1 MIMFRRRPAPYAP
14 RRLPLPALPGLVLP
28 RLRLPGIPLP
38 GLLLLGLLLAS
49 CGSGTATPG
58 LADGDVLLD
67 LEVEDLYRV
76 GSREGGTWDAFTRIT
91 SMAFG
96 DDGRLHILDPQQ
108 RRVHVVGESGEHL
121 LSFGV
126 QGDGPGELRNAVG
139 VQVLADGRIVV
150 ADNGHQAF
158 LVFGP
163 DGSFQRSQ
171 RYDADGSL
179 PGSRLQ
185 RFGADAVLS
194 HAQGFRFE
202 GTPGGGPPT
211 PPTTTPVYRWS
222 LDASHDGGA
231 RERVL
236 DAWRPEREPPRS
248 QGGGGGM
255 AMMVSI
261 SRALEPGVHFA
272 ALPDGRLALADSSA
286 YQIRIYSAEGQS
298 GPPPQVVGREIRPV
312 PVGPEEQ
319 AGEKARRLAELEA
332 GGGPQIQMVTQGPG
346 GGGAQVVPQE
356 QIREMLRS
364 QMEEMSF
371 WHEIP
376 VVTRLAADPDGR
388 LWVERSAGIGEE
400 GPIDLLT
407 ADGDYLGTLPAGG
420 IRTPMAFGPGGLAAW
435 VELDELEVPFVRVAR
450 LRVE

>member
-1 MIMFRRRPAPYAP
+1 M
-14 RRLPLPALPGLVLP
+14 LPALL
-28 RLRLPGIPLP
+28 LP
-38 GLLLLGLLLAS
+38 GLLLAG
-49 CGSGTATPG
+49 CGGNTATPG
-58 LADGDVLLD
+58 LAEGDVLLD
-67 LEVEDLYRV
+67 VGVEELYRV
-76 GSREGGTWDAFTRIT
+76 GSREGGSWDAFTRVT
-91 SMAFG
+91 SLAFG

-108 RRVHVVGESGEHL
+108 RRIHVVDESGTHL

-126 QGDGPGELRNAVG
+126 AGDGPGELRNAVG

-163 DGSFQRSQ
+163 DGDFRRSH
-171 RYDADGSL
+171 RYDADGAL

-185 RFGADAVLS
+185 RYGADAVMA

-202 GTPGGGPPT
+202 ATPGGGPPT
-211 PPTTTPVYRWS
+211 LPTSTPVYRWS
-222 LDASHDGGA
+222 LDAPDAEGA

-248 QGGGGGM
+248 QGGAGGM
-255 AMMVSI
+255 AGAVMRVSV

-272 ALPDGRLALADSSA
+272 TLPDGRLALADSSA
-286 YQIRIYSAEGQS
+286 YQIRIYSAEGES
-298 GPPPQVVGREIRPV
+298 GPPPEVVGREIHPI

-319 AGEKARRLAELEA
+319 EAEKARRLAALEA

-346 GGGAQVVPQE
+346 GAGPQVVPQE
-356 QIREMLRS
+356 QIQEMLRT
-364 QMEEMSF
+364 QTEELTF

-376 VVTRLAADPDGR
+376 VVTRLAADAEGR
-388 LWVERSAGIGEE
+388 LWVERSAGIGED
-400 GPIDLLT
+400 GPIDLLS

-420 IRTPMAFGPGGLAAW
+420 LRTPMAFGPGGLAAW
-435 VELDELEVPFVRVAR
+435 VELDDLEVPFVRVGR
-450 LRVE
+450 LRIE

>member
-1 MIMFRRRPAPYAP
+1 MIMFRRRPSPDVP
-14 RRLPLPALPGLVLP
+14 RRLPLPALPGLVL
-28 RLRLPGIPLP
+28 LV
-38 GLLLLGLLLAS
+38 LLLAG

-96 DDGRLHILDPQQ
+96 DDGRLYILDPQQ

-163 DGSFQRSQ
+163 DGAFQRSHG
-171 RYDADGSL
+171 YDSGGSL
-179 PGSRLQ
+179 PGPRLQ
-185 RFGADAVLS
+185 RFGADAVIA
-194 HAQGFRFE
+194 HAPGLRLE
-202 GTPGGGPPT
+202 ASPGGGPPT
-211 PPTTTPVYRWS
+211 LPTTTPVYRWS

-236 DAWRPEREPPRS
+236 DAWRPERELPRS
-248 QGGGGGM
+248 QGGAGGVGGA
-255 AMMVSI
+255 AMRVSV

-286 YQIRIYSAEGQS
+286 YQIRIYSAEGES
-298 GPPPQVVGREIRPV
+298 GSPPRVVGREIRPV

-376 VVTRLAADPDGR
+376 VVTRLAADTEGR

-420 IRTPMAFGPGGLAAW
+420 FRTPMAFGPEGLAAW

>member
-1 MIMFRRRPAPYAP
+1 MIMFRRSPASAAP
-14 RRLPLPALPGLVLP
+14 LRLPLPALPGLVL
-28 RLRLPGIPLP
+28 
-38 GLLLLGLLLAS
+38 LGLLLAG
-49 CGSGTATPG
+49 CGGGPATPG
-58 LADGDVLLD
+58 LADGDVLFD
-67 LEVEDLYRV
+67 LEAEDLYRV

-163 DGSFQRSQ
+163 DGSFQRSH

-185 RFGADAVLS
+185 RFGADAVIS
-194 HAQGFRFE
+194 HAQGFRLE
-202 GTPGGGPPT
+202 ATPGGGPPT

-222 LDASHDGGA
+222 LDASHEGGA

-248 QGGGGGM
+248 QGGAGGVGGATM
-255 AMMVSI
+255 RLSV

-286 YQIRIYSAEGQS
+286 YRIRIYSAEGES

-319 AGEKARRLAELEA
+319 AGERARRLADLEA

-346 GGGAQVVPQE
+346 GTGPQVVPQE
-356 QIREMLRS
+356 QIREMLRT
-364 QMEEMSF
+364 QMEEMTF

-376 VVTRLAADPDGR
+376 VITRLAADADGR

-407 ADGDYLGTLPAGG
+407 ADGDYLGTVPAGG
-420 IRTPMAFGPGGLAAW
+420 LRTPMAFGPAGLAAW